1 MGQFKDAGYTFKY
14 GEDNVFFNDIIFAA
28 HIDIE
33 TEEFLPVLPE
43 TIDFVSDFV
52 KVYFPQDF
60 PNGISAGWEPV
71 YRGTA
76 FDETFISENAFWA
89 IEEVFGSAENTRI
102 VNGPENEVFNDIV
115 ATTFINGGDV
125 EITEGVEYDIIENHE
140 GIFVKPNENIFDA
153 ISYMFSTNQG
163 AIEQHLDFP
172 IALGSYGDFEGFKV
186 YNPGG
191 NYSDYF
197 DAKRDLITLFRN
209 FNAGDEAEIA
219 ANLETIARFD
229 VTTEEHNGTT
239 YVKPVDSNIFDIV
252 NLYVTTLAPDVYPDG
267 LNERG
272 FAAAP

>member
-1 MGQFKDAGYTFKY
+1 MGQFKDAGYEFKY

-28 HIDIE
+28 HVDIE
-33 TEEFLPVLPE
+33 TEEFIPILPE

-115 ATTFINGGDV
+115 ATTFINGGDA
-125 EITEGVEYDIIENHE
+125 ELTEGVEYDIIENHE

-229 VTTEEHNGTT
+229 VTTEEYNGTT

>member
-28 HIDIE
+28 HIDID
-33 TEEFLPVLPE
+33 TEESLPVLPE
-43 TIDFVSDFV
+43 TIDFLSDFV

-71 YRGTA
+71 YRGDV
-76 FDETFISENAFWA
+76 FDETGISETAFWA

-115 ATTFINGGDV
+115 AITFINGGDV
-125 EITEGVEYDIIENHE
+125 ELTEGVEYDIIENTE

-153 ISYMFSTNQG
+153 ISLMFSTNQG

-172 IALGSYGDFEGFKV
+172 IALGDYADFDGFKV

-209 FNAGDEAEIA
+209 VNAGDEAQVAE
-219 ANLETIARFD
+219 NLPILTSFD
-229 VTTEEHNGTT
+229 LTTEEHNGTT
-239 YVKPVDSNIFDIV
+239 YVKPSDSNIFDIV

-267 LNERG
+267 LNEKG

>member
-1 MGQFKDAGYTFKY
+1 MGQYKDIGFTFEH
-14 GEDNVFFNDIIFAA
+14 GEDNVFFNDIVFVS
-28 HIDIE
+28 HIDME
-33 TEEFLPVLPE
+33 NEELLPVLPE
-43 TIDFVSDFV
+43 TINFVSDFV

-71 YRGTA
+71 YRGGG

-89 IEEVFGSAENTRI
+89 IEGVFGNAENTRI

-125 EITEGVEYDIIENHE
+125 ELTEGVEYDIIENPE

-153 ISYMFSTNQG
+153 ISYIFSTNSG
-163 AIEQHLDFP
+163 IIEQHLDFP
-172 IALGSYGDFEGFKV
+172 IALGSYGDFDGFKV

-197 DAKRDLITLFRN
+197 DAKRDLITLFRT
-209 FNAGDEAEIA
+209 FNAGNEAEIA

-267 LNERG
+267 LNEKG

>member
-28 HIDIE
+28 HVDIE

-52 KVYFPQDF
+52 QVYFPQDF

-71 YRGTA
+71 NRGTA

-115 ATTFINGGDV
+115 ATTFINGGDA
-125 EITEGVEYDIIENHE
+125 ELTEGVEYDIIENHE

-153 ISYMFSTNQG
+153 ISFMFSTNQG
-163 AIEQHLDFP
+163 VIEQHLDFP

-229 VTTEEHNGTT
+229 VTTEEYNGTT